1 MKDAMALKMSNK
13 LDEAQ
18 LENVVGGVSAE
29 AIIDGVKQVIAMGA
43 SGMESIQKLVD
54 SHEYRR
60 MSDLWKEKAIGR
72 LLADNPIFCTAILA
86 QTTAVGLSALQI
98 KFRTV
103 GVTRGT
109 REFIEREVACK

>member
-13 LDEAQ
+13 LDDAQ
-18 LENVVGGVSAE
+18 LENVAGGVSAE

-43 SGMESIQKLVD
+43 SGAESIQKLVD

-60 MSDLWKEKAIGR
+60 MSNYQREKAIGK
-72 LLADNPIFCTAILA
+72 LLADHPVFCGAMLV
-86 QTTAVGLSALQI
+86 QTTVVGLAALQI

-109 REFIEREVACK
+109 REYIERELGCK

>member
-1 MKDAMALKMSNK
+1 MNELMMNSK
-13 LDEAQ
+13 LADAQ
-18 LENVVGGVSAE
+18 LENVAGGVSAE
-29 AIIDGVKQVIAMGA
+29 AILDGVKKVIAMGA
-43 SGMESIQKLVD
+43 SGLESIQKLVD

-60 MSDLWKEKAIGR
+60 MSNLGKERAIGK
-72 LLADNPIFCTAILA
+72 LLADNPIFCTTILA
-86 QTTAVGLSALQI
+86 QTTAAGLAAMQI